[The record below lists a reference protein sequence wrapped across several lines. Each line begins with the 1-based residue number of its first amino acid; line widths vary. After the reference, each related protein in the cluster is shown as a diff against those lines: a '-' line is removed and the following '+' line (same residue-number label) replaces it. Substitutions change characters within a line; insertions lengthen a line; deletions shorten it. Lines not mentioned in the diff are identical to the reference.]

1 MPKRRLLKHRGVFFR
16 RFTPAAAAPG
26 TLVTQPEAEPTRVKV
41 MSYGADGFDEFELRP
56 GDLTPIQNRHPRRT
70 TWIDVQ
76 GLRDHALIQQIGA
89 TLGLHHLLLADAVNV
104 GQRPK
109 VEEYGEVLFVVVRL
123 AQREPEH
130 GFAWE
135 QMAIAMGPGFVA
147 TFQETPGDCLDPLRE
162 RLRQGKQS
170 LRAHGSGF
178 LGCMIVDGVI
188 DGYFPALEGIGEE
201 LERMEDQII
210 NCPSRAALRE
220 IYGLKRELMSM
231 RRATWPLREALSHLM
246 RDGHP
251 LLEEDVKPY
260 LRDAA
265 DHVIQIVDIIE
276 TYRELGASF
285 IDVYLSSLS
294 NRTNQV
300 MRLLTVMS
308 SIFIPLTFL
317 AGVYGM
323 NFDTTKRGNMPELGW
338 AHGYTMFWIISIL
351 VAAVMMIIFWRLGWL
366 SGIGRQEAEGPAR
379 ARDPKQ
385 S

>member
-1 MPKRRLLKHRGVFFR
+1 MAKRRLLKHRSPYFR
-16 RFTPAAAAPG
+16 RFTQAAAPPG
-26 TLVTQPEAEPTRVKV
+26 TLVTHSEAEPTRVKV
-41 MSYGADGFDEFELRP
+41 MSYRSDGFDEFELRP
-56 GDLTPIQNRHPRRT
+56 GDLTPIQSRHPDRI

-109 VEEYGEVLFVVVRL
+109 VEDYGEVLFVVVRL

-135 QMAIAMGPGFVA
+135 QMSIAIGPGFVA

-170 LRAHGSGF
+170 LRSHGAGF

-201 LERMEDQII
+201 LERMEDEII
-210 NCPSRAALRE
+210 SCPSREALHR

-285 IDVYLSSLS
+285 VDVYLSSLS

-323 NFDTTKRGNMPELGW
+323 NFDTSKPGNLPELAW
-338 AHGYTMFWIISIL
+338 AHGYGAFWAVSL
-351 VAAVMMIIFWRLGWL
+351 GLAALMLGIFWRLGWL
-366 SGIGRQEAEGPAR
+366 SGIGR
-379 ARDPKQ
+379 DQ
-385 S
+385 SQR

>member
-1 MPKRRLLKHRGVFFR
+1 MSKHRLLKHQSVFFR
-16 RFTPAAAAPG
+16 RFTQTAAAPG
-26 TLVTQPEAEPTRVKV
+26 TLVAQPEADPTRVRV
-41 MSYGADGFDEFELRP
+41 VRFTPDEIEERDLSSEDVGTLRDRPP
-56 GDLTPIQNRHPRRT
+56 GQTM
-70 TWIDVQ
+70 WIDVQ
-76 GLRDHALIQQIGA
+76 GLRDHELIRQIGA
-89 TLGLHHLLLADAVNV
+89 ELGLHHLLLADAVNV

-109 VEEYGEVLFVVVRL
+109 VEDYGSVLFVIIRL

-135 QMAIAMGPGFVA
+135 QMAIAIGDGFVA

-162 RLRQGKQS
+162 RLRQGKQA
-170 LRAHGSGF
+170 LRTHGAGF
-178 LGCMIVDGVI
+178 LGCMIVDGVV

-201 LERMEDQII
+201 LEKMEDEII
-210 NCPSRAALRE
+210 DKPSRAALRG
-220 IYGLKRELMSM
+220 IYALKRELMSM

-276 TYRELGASF
+276 TYRELAASF

-300 MRLLTVMS
+300 MRLLTVVS

-323 NFDTTKRGNMPELGW
+323 NFDTSRPGNMPELGW
-338 AHGYTMFWIISIL
+338 AHGYGAFWAVSIALALTML
-351 VAAVMMIIFWRLGWL
+351 AIFWRLGWL
-366 SGIGRQEAEGPAR
+366 GGIGREHRE
-379 ARDPKQ
+379 K
-385 S
+385 

>member
-1 MPKRRLLKHRGVFFR
+1 MSHRRKLKHRSPFYR
-16 RFTPAAAAPG
+16 RFTSAAAAPG
-26 TLVTQPEAEPTRVKV
+26 TLVTQPEAEPTRVKLI
-41 MSYGADGFDEFELRP
+41 SFNANEFEEMEVRP
-56 GDLTPIQNRHPRRT
+56 GDLSPITNRPKDRIA
-70 TWIDVQ
+70 WIDAQ
-76 GLRDHALIQQIGA
+76 GLRDHGMIQQIGDA
-89 TLGLHHLLLADAVNV
+89 LNLHHLLLADAVNV

-109 VEEYGEVLFVVVRL
+109 VEDYGSILFIVVRH
-123 AQREPEH
+123 AQRDADR

-135 QMAIAMGPGFVA
+135 QMAIAIGDGFVA
-147 TFQETPGDCLDPLRE
+147 TFQETAGDCLDPLRE
-162 RLRQGKQS
+162 RLRQGKQA
-170 LRAHGSGF
+170 LRAHGAGF

-188 DGYFPALEGIGEE
+188 DGYFPALEGVGEE
-201 LERMEDQII
+201 LEQLEDRII
-210 NCPSRAALRE
+210 DAPSREALHE
-220 IYGLKRELMSM
+220 IYKLKREMMSM
-231 RRATWPLREALSHLM
+231 RRSTWPLRDALSHLL

-251 LLEEDVKPY
+251 LLEEQVRPY

-323 NFDTTKRGNMPELGW
+323 NFDRSHPENMPELGW
-338 AHGYTMFWIISIL
+338 AYGYRAFWIVSFAL
-351 VAAVMMIIFWRLGWL
+351 AGVMMAVFWKLGWL
-366 SGIGRQEAEGPAR
+366 SGIGKDERE
-379 ARDPKQ
+379 

>member
-1 MPKRRLLKHRGVFFR
+1 MSKRRRLKHRGVYYR
-16 RFTPAAAAPG
+16 RFTQTAAAPG
-26 TLVTQPEAEPTRVKV
+26 TLVTQPEAEPTRVKI
-41 MSYGADGFDEFELRP
+41 MSYTADSFEESELRP
-56 GDLTPIQNRHPRRT
+56 GDLGPIQQRRPGHT
-70 TWIDVQ
+70 VWIDVQ

-89 TLGLHHLLLADAVNV
+89 ALGLHHLLLADAVNV

-109 VEEYGEVLFVVVRL
+109 VEDYGEVLFIVVRL

-135 QMAIAMGPGFVA
+135 QMAIAIGDGFVA

-170 LRAHGSGF
+170 LRTHGAGF
-178 LGCMIVDGVI
+178 LGCMIVDGVV
-188 DGYFPALEGIGEE
+188 DGYFPALEGVGEE
-201 LERMEDQII
+201 LEKMEDEII
-210 NCPSRAALRE
+210 DAPSRAALHN
-220 IYGLKRELMSM
+220 IYALKRELMAM

-251 LLEEDVKPY
+251 LLEESVKPY

-308 SIFIPLTFL
+308 TIFIPLTFL

-323 NFDTTKRGNMPELGW
+323 NFDTSKRGNMPELGW
-338 AHGYTMFWIISIL
+338 QHGYGLFWVISVGL
-351 VAAVMMIIFWRLGWL
+351 AAVMLTIFWRLGWL
-366 SGIGRQEAEGPAR
+366 SGIGRDQNE
-379 ARDPKQ
+379 K
-385 S
+385 

>member
-1 MPKRRLLKHRGVFFR
+1 MSKRRLRSHRGAFFR

-26 TLVTQPEAEPTRVKV
+26 TLVAQPEAEPTSVRV
-41 MSYGADGFDEFELRP
+41 MSYSADAIEEFELRP
-56 GDLTPIQNRHPRRT
+56 SETGRIENRAPGRT
-70 TWIDVQ
+70 LWIDVQ
-76 GLRDHALIQQIGA
+76 GLRDHAFIQQIGA
-89 TLGLHHLLLADAVNV
+89 SLGLHHLLLADAVNI

-109 VEEYGEVLFVVVRL
+109 VEDYGSVLFVVVRL

-135 QMAIAMGPGFVA
+135 QMAIAIGEGFVA
-147 TFQETPGDCLDPLRE
+147 TFQETPGDCLDALRD

-170 LRAHGSGF
+170 LRKHGAGF

-188 DGYFPALEGIGEE
+188 DGYFPALEGVGEE
-201 LERMEDQII
+201 LERMEDEII
-210 NCPSRAALRE
+210 NAPSRAALHR
-220 IYGLKRELMSM
+220 IYSLKREMMSM
-231 RRATWPLREALSHLM
+231 RRATWPLRDALSHLL

-251 LLEEDVKPY
+251 LLDEFVKPY

-300 MRLLTVMS
+300 MRLLTVVS
-308 SIFIPLTFL
+308 TIFIPLTFL

-323 NFDTTKRGNMPELGW
+323 NFDRDHPHNMPELGW
-338 AHGYTMFWIISIL
+338 AHGYTFFWIVSLGIATL
-351 VAAVMMIIFWRLGWL
+351 MLGIFWRLGWL
-366 SGIGRQEAEGPAR
+366 SGIGRNNSER
-379 ARDPKQ
+379 
-385 S
+385 